1 MLHLIQQI
9 RDETHR
15 FAVTFHRQR
24 RGARQTK
31 TALLEIPGIGPATA
45 QRLLQRFGSVAN
57 LQRASQEELSRMVS
71 KKSAEKIRQYFAE
84 RIRSDLT
91 VINDHSG

>member
-1 MLHLIQQI
+1 
-9 RDETHR
+9 
-15 FAVTFHRQR
+15 
-24 RGARQTK
+24 
-31 TALLEIPGIGPATA
+31 LLDIPGIGPVTA

-84 RIRSDLT
+84 RSKGEELT
-91 VINDHSG
+91 AISNNGG